1 MTVPSLPAAC
11 DFRIDLET
19 GLARGAA
26 CLPSP
31 HCDDRPAGMAIELLV
46 IHAIS
51 LPAGEYGGPDVAAL
65 FCGTLDWRARADYAE
80 LAGLRVSAHF
90 FIRRDGQI
98 VQFVPVLSRAW
109 HAGVSN
115 WRGGSS
121 CNDASVGVEFE
132 GAEGERFAPVQY
144 LRFAA
149 LTRSLQRALPIRNI
163 AAHGDIAPGRKSD
176 PGAGFEWERVFRAL
190 AERPATQ

>member
-1 MTVPSLPAAC
+1 M
-11 DFRIDLET
+11 RIDDR
-19 GLARGAA
+19 GVAQDARQ
-26 CLPSP
+26 CPSP
-31 HCDDRPAGMAIELLV
+31 NCDARPAGCQVSLLV
-46 IHAIS
+46 VHAIS
-51 LPAGEYGGPDVAAL
+51 LPPGVYGGDSIECLFTNRLDPDAHPYFREIAA
-65 FCGTLDWRARADYAE
+65 
-80 LAGLRVSAHF
+80 LRVSAHF
-90 FIRRDGQI
+90 LLRRDGEL
-98 VQFVPVLSRAW
+98 VQFVPVLRRAW

-115 WRGGSS
+115 WRGRPS

-132 GAEGERFAPVQY
+132 GAEGARFAPVQY